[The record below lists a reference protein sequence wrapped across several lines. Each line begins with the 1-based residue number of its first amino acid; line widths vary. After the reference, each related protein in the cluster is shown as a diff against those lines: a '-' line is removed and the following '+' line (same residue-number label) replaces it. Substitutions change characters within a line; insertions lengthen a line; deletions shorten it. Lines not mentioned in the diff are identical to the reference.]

1 MESGVFTTITNWV
14 FFTAEAL
21 LELFNYGRLLEA
33 AKLALPYLAWTAI
46 AATALLL
53 SKSAYRFAVR
63 SGEGVLVSLLLF
75 LGLPYIIANF
85 LFSLV
90 RQATQPVTD
99 PFDEEPAVPLAPVFP
114 RPAPADSFTYSPTAL
129 DLMDR
134 ALINL
139 GVPPDASDE
148 EIRRAYLKLVREH
161 HPQFLRHAPPS
172 TREASRQRLAE
183 IRESYELALGRLKL
197 AGNLA
202 RRLESAES

>member
-1 MESGVFTTITNWV
+1 MENGVFATITNWV
-14 FFTAEAL
+14 FFTADAL
-21 LELFNYGRLLEA
+21 LELLNYGRVLEA

-46 AATALLL
+46 GATALLL
-53 SKSAYRFAVR
+53 SKSAYRVAVR
-63 SGEGVLVSLLLF
+63 SGEGVLVSLLLL
-75 LGLPYIIANF
+75 LGLPYIVPNL

-99 PFDEEPAVPLAPVFP
+99 PFDEEPAMPLAPVFP
-114 RPAPADSFTYSPTAL
+114 RPVPASSFMYSPTAL
-129 DLMDR
+129 ELMDR

-183 IRESYELALGRLKL
+183 VRESYELALGRLKL
-197 AGNLA
+197 AGALS
-202 RRLESAES
+202 RGLESAES